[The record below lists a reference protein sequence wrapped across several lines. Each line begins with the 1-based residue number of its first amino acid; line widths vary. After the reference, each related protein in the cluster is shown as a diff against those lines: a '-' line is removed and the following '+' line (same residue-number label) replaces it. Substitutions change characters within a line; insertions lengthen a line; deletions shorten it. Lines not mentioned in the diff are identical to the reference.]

1 MKAVTEITVRNYHID
16 NFGHVNHARYVE
28 LLEEAR
34 WRYLEENHLLG
45 PIHSVNAFHV
55 VAEIVIQYRRA
66 AHIGDILHIETHI
79 DRRSEQRFWVDRVQ
93 KVYLRARK
101 YCEHSRRDQCSL
113 YSLPP
118 YTLSEVIE
126 SMTGFLLLFQSKNVR
141 FLFSLLG
148 CLFFFGCH
156 CRFLFIFFVA
166 LFFLGH
172 VSSF

>member
-1 MKAVTEITVRNYHID
+1 MKTVTEITVRNYHID

-79 DRRSEQRFWVDRVQ
+79 DRRSEQRFWVDQ
-93 KVYLRARK
+93 KIFLKASDKIVLKA
-101 YCEHSRRDQCSL
+101 
-113 YSLPP
+113 
-118 YTLSEVIE
+118 VIA
-126 SMTGFLLLFQSKNVR
+126 NV
-141 FLFSLLG
+141 
-148 CLFFFGCH
+148 
-156 CRFLFIFFVA
+156 FIDEKGRPKKINSTVLDVWPDLTHAKFDP
-166 LFFLGH
+166 
-172 VSSF
+172 SFTPCQG